1 MKKFLKY
8 AGLGMFIM
16 LMTTGCNDDFLERF
30 PLDELT
36 NETFWNSEADLR
48 AFVNKLYPSLGNGIV
63 WTVDDQSDN
72 QAPETFNTVAAGLHT
87 IDNGSWSWSFLR
99 DCNFFLEN
107 FDRNPGLDQ
116 SVKDRYQGEVLAF
129 RANWVFSRIK
139 RWGDIPFTTRVLT
152 NQDTEELFGERVPRK
167 VVMEQV
173 LEDLTRAAELIPPTA
188 PEGRLTK
195 WAALA
200 LKARICLHEGTFRK
214 YHNLGDDQLFLE
226 EAASAAKQIMDEGG
240 FELYSTGDP
249 AQDYND
255 LFSEISL
262 SGNPEVILARVYDG
276 VNIGHNFIRFMVESI
291 QNGMTKDMV
300 NDYLCTDGLPI
311 GLSPLYQGDNSLPD
325 EFANRD
331 PRMAQTILPL
341 SQNFFAERD
350 GDETEPRLPWAAGF
364 SSATTTGYHII
375 KYYDPVEVRKIDEAE
390 TDLPL
395 IRYAE
400 VLLVYAEAMA
410 ELGRADQS
418 VIDLSINRLRE
429 RVGMAP
435 MTVADLARDPSS
447 DMVASAGYLD
457 TDVPVLIEE
466 IRRERRVE
474 LAAEGFR
481 YDDLMRWRAGRMLTK
496 QTLGVRWDAVK
507 DLTDPSGTPLY
518 SGDSAIPGNLFDLDP
533 GGYIDVY
540 SRQLPGGKVFD
551 PNKHYFFSIP
561 VEEITLNPNLAQNP
575 GWGN

>member
-87 IDNGSWSWSFLR
+87 IDNGSWNWSFLR

-200 LKARICLHEGTFRK
+200 LKA
-214 YHNLGDDQLFLE
+214 
-226 EAASAAKQIMDEGG
+226 
-240 FELYSTGDP
+240 
-249 AQDYND
+249 
-255 LFSEISL
+255 
-262 SGNPEVILARVYDG
+262 
-276 VNIGHNFIRFMVESI
+276 
-291 QNGMTKDMV
+291 
-300 NDYLCTDGLPI
+300 
-311 GLSPLYQGDNSLPD
+311 
-325 EFANRD
+325 
-331 PRMAQTILPL
+331 
-341 SQNFFAERD
+341 
-350 GDETEPRLPWAAGF
+350 
-364 SSATTTGYHII
+364 
-375 KYYDPVEVRKIDEAE
+375 
-390 TDLPL
+390 
-395 IRYAE
+395 
-400 VLLVYAEAMA
+400 
-410 ELGRADQS
+410 
-418 VIDLSINRLRE
+418 
-429 RVGMAP
+429 
-435 MTVADLARDPSS
+435 
-447 DMVASAGYLD
+447 
-457 TDVPVLIEE
+457 
-466 IRRERRVE
+466 
-474 LAAEGFR
+474 
-481 YDDLMRWRAGRMLTK
+481 
-496 QTLGVRWDAVK
+496 
-507 DLTDPSGTPLY
+507 
-518 SGDSAIPGNLFDLDP
+518 
-533 GGYIDVY
+533 
-540 SRQLPGGKVFD
+540 
-551 PNKHYFFSIP
+551 
-561 VEEITLNPNLAQNP
+561 
-575 GWGN
+575 